1 MNDLKFAVR
10 QLLKNPGFTAVAV
23 LTLALGIGAN
33 TAIFS
38 VVNAVLVRPLPYG
51 DADRL
56 VRIASVNPTLGV
68 SDSRSSHPNVL
79 DWRERST
86 LFEEIAT
93 FQEWDGA
100 LTADGKSESVRVN
113 WVTPNL
119 LPMLGVKPL
128 HGRLLAEGDMDSG
141 ILVPYAV
148 WQRLLGGDVAA
159 IGKMI
164 ECDRETTTVVGI
176 LPPKVAVPVQGSAPL
191 DQVFLAADI
200 RRTTFPRDLQL
211 HNVVARLKPGVT
223 VAQAQEDLNRVA
235 TELERDY
242 PDTNRGWG
250 VKLTALKEWQTQ
262 IVRPGMLAVY
272 GASGIILLIACLN
285 VSNLLLIRVDSRRR
299 ELAIRSALGST
310 RPRLVRQLLGES
322 LLLSLLG
329 AAAGVVLALWCRGAV
344 LPFVP
349 DSLGIQPDTGFEPMV
364 ILSAAAVM
372 LLAALLS
379 GIFPA
384 LRLSRGHLTQVLA
397 ESGRSTSPGKGQHR
411 LLNGL
416 VVGQIAIS
424 AVLLVVTGL
433 AILSFQNLTRVDPG
447 FARRNAIC
455 FRVDPFPNGALT
467 RRVIEAVTSLPGVES
482 VGGANHEL
490 LNDLWSNGVRLTLDG
505 QPDLQAATA
514 PTVDFWRVTTD
525 YFSAAGIPLIAGRS
539 FNGQDPYDG
548 ETNGTLRVIINQAL
562 AKQFFR
568 EQNPIG
574 RTIRILP
581 RKGAGAPRE
590 VIGVVGDIKHR
601 GLHSADVPILYWH
614 SQEAPALIVR
624 TSANPAVLLPAI
636 RETIRKMDPELIV
649 SRVFTTEQIVARS
662 LADRHFG
669 TLLMFAFAGLGTLLA
684 ALGLYGVTSYAV
696 SQRTQEI
703 GVRMALGAQ
712 RGDVLRLIIGR
723 GMHLVALGIA
733 VGMVGAFIVT
743 RGIRT
748 LLFNVSSTE
757 PTTFAAIAV
766 LLAVIA
772 LLACYLPA
780 RRAANVDP
788 MEALRNE

>member
-1 MNDLKFAVR
+1 MNDLKFAFR

-38 VVNAVLVRPLPYG
+38 VVNDVLLRPLPYR

-56 VRIASVNPTLGV
+56 VRIASVNPNLGV
-68 SDSRSSHPNVL
+68 WDSRSSHPNVL

-100 LTADGKSESVRVN
+100 LTVDGKSESVRVN

-119 LPMLGVKPL
+119 LPMLGVNPL
-128 HGRLLAEGDMDSG
+128 HGRLLSEGDMDSG
-141 ILVPYAV
+141 ILLPYAV
-148 WQRLLGGDVAA
+148 WQRLLGGDAAA
-159 IGKMI
+159 IGKRI
-164 ECDRETTTVVGI
+164 KCDGEATTIVGI

-200 RRTTFPRDLQL
+200 RRTIFPRDLQL
-211 HNVVARLKPGVT
+211 HNVVARLKSGVT
-223 VAQAQEDLNRVA
+223 VEQAQEELNRVA
-235 TELERDY
+235 AELEREY

-262 IVRPGMLAVY
+262 IVRPALLAVY
-272 GASGIILLIACLN
+272 GASVIILLIACLN
-285 VSNLLLIRVDSRRR
+285 VSNLLLIRVESRRK

-310 RPRLVRQLLGES
+310 RLRLVRQLLSES

-344 LPFVP
+344 LGFVP
-349 DSLGIQPDTGFEPMV
+349 DSLGIQHGTGFEPLV
-364 ILSAAAVM
+364 ILSETAVM

-384 LRLSRGHLTQVLA
+384 LRPSRSHLTQALA
-397 ESGRSTSPGKGQHR
+397 ESGRSASPGKGRHR

-424 AVLLVVTGL
+424 AVLLVATGL
-433 AILSFQNLTRVDPG
+433 AILSFQNLMRVDPG

-455 FRVDPFPNGALT
+455 FRVDPYPNGALT
-467 RRVIEAVTSLPGVES
+467 QRVIEAVAALPGVES

-490 LNDLWSNGVRLTLDG
+490 LNDLWSNGVRITSD
-505 QPDLQAATA
+505 ARTESATSAA
-514 PTVDFWRVTTD
+514 PTVDYWRVTTD
-525 YFSAAGIPLIAGRS
+525 YFSAAGIPLIAGRK
-539 FNGQDPYDG
+539 FDAQDPYDV
-548 ETNGTLRVIINQAL
+548 ETNRPVRVIINEAL
-562 AKQFFR
+562 ARQFFR
-568 EQNPIG
+568 EGNAVG
-574 RTIRILP
+574 RSIRILP

-590 VIGVVGDIKHR
+590 IIGVVGSIKHR
-601 GLHSADVPILYWH
+601 GLQRADVPMLYGH
-614 SQEAPALIVR
+614 AQDTPALAVR
-624 TSANPAVLLPAI
+624 ASANPAALLPAI
-636 RETIRKMDPELIV
+636 REAIRGVDPQLIL
-649 SRVFTTEQIVARS
+649 SRVFTTEEIVARS
-662 LADRHFG
+662 LADRRFA

-723 GMHLVALGIA
+723 GMQLVGLGIA
-733 VGMVGAFIVT
+733 VGLVGAFIVT
-743 RGIRT
+743 RGIRS
-748 LLFNVSSTE
+748 LLFRVSPTE
-757 PTTFAAIAV
+757 PTTFAAISA
-766 LLAVIA
+766 LLAAIA
-772 LLACYLPA
+772 FLACYLPA
-780 RRAANVDP
+780 RRAARVQP
-788 MEALRNE
+788 MEALRYE